1 MSSFLYRLGR
11 SMVRHRRAA
20 VAVVLALLVA
30 LGAAAGFLQKG
41 MDNSVS
47 IPGTESQAALDRLAA
62 TFPEVSGSSAQ
73 ILVVS
78 PEGTSVRD
86 EGVADAVRATTD
98 ALAARD
104 DVRGVQ
110 SPFTDTLTGDP
121 VAAADADGLS
131 DDDRAALVTVMM
143 NGAGTEIPTEVKDEI
158 ADIVADLSTALP
170 DGWTA
175 SVGGELYSSEFPAIT
190 VTEALGVGVALVVL
204 VLTLG
209 SLVAAGL
216 PLANALVGV
225 GLAMA
230 LVLLATA
237 VTPVNSSTPMLAL
250 MLGLAVGIDYALFIV
265 ARHRDQLRDGLD
277 VEESIARATATSG
290 SAVLFAGLTVMIALV
305 GLGVAGIPFLT
316 TMGVAGAVAVAVAV
330 VVSVTLTPA
339 LLGFAGER
347 VRPRP
352 SRRARRAEARAAAHA
367 AQGTAAQGPSA
378 LDPAVQAAPDA
389 APAPA
394 GTAPAP
400 DAAASRGAHTE
411 APRTRADR
419 FFAGWVH
426 TVTRRPLVTIAAVLA
441 VGTFLALPALDLRLA
456 LPNAG
461 VLPESSQARQ
471 TYDRITEHYGDGA
484 NGPLI
489 VTASILTSD
498 NPLGLAEDIAAEMR
512 ALPGVANVPLS
523 TPNASADTLI
533 VQVVPEGGPTDEATA
548 DLVQEIRDQRDRL
561 AAEYDIDIAV
571 TGFTAVGID
580 VSAKL
585 GSALLPFGIFVV
597 GLSLVLLT
605 MVFRSIAVPLK
616 ATFGYLLSVVA
627 AFGVVAA
634 VFENGIAA
642 DLLHVAKLG
651 PVISFMPI
659 VLMGVLF
666 GLAMDYE
673 VFLVSRIREEY
684 VHGGD
689 ARAAIHSGFRGS
701 AQVVTA
707 AAVIMF
713 SVFFFFV
720 PEGDVNIKPIALG
733 LAVGVFVDAFLV
745 RMTLVPAVL
754 ELLGDKAWWMPRWL
768 DRLLPSFDV
777 EGEGL
782 HAELALEGWPAAGTA
797 IAARGLRVDERARL
811 APDVALDVPD
821 GGVLVVDGP
830 ARAVTGLLLTLAGRV
845 APAGGDLKVGG
856 LALPHRAGAVR
867 RRVGWVDSRHADAR
881 AVEAA
886 LRENPYVLVVDAA
899 HHLHGSARAGA
910 ALTAAQAAGTTLV
923 LGTSGA
929 DVLPPGVTPTHR
941 LSLTTID
948 APTATS
954 PAAAGAL
961 R

>member
-11 SMVRHRRAA
+11 RMVRHRRAV

-30 LGAAAGFLQKG
+30 LGAAAGLLQNG

-62 TFPEVSGSSAQ
+62 TFPEVSGASAQ
-73 ILVVS
+73 ILVVA

-86 EGVADAVRATTD
+86 EKIADEVRATTD
-98 ALAARD
+98 ALAARS

-121 VAAADADGLS
+121 VSAADATGLS
-131 DDDRAALVTVMM
+131 DDGRAALVTVMM
-143 NGAGTEIPTEVKDEI
+143 DGAGTEIPTEVKDEI
-158 ADIVADLSTALP
+158 VHIVGDLDAQLP
-170 DGWTA
+170 EGWSAT
-175 SVGGELYSSEFPAIT
+175 VGGELFSSEFPTIT
-190 VTEALGVGVALVVL
+190 VTEALGVGIALVVL

-216 PLANALVGV
+216 PLLNAIVGV
-225 GLAMA
+225 VIAMA

-265 ARHRDQLRDGLD
+265 SRHRDQLRDGLD

-347 VRPRP
+347 VRPRAP
-352 SRRARRAEARAAAHA
+352 RRARRAQARAAAAHA
-367 AQGTAAQGPSA
+367 TSTS
-378 LDPAVQAAPDA
+378 PDGA
-389 APAPA
+389 APAE
-394 GTAPAP
+394 PAP
-400 DAAASRGAHTE
+400 EDAPSRGAHTE

-426 TVTRRPLVTIAAVLA
+426 AVTRRPILTIIAVLG

-471 TYDRITEHYGDGA
+471 TYDRVTDHYGPGA

-489 VTASILTSD
+489 VTGSILTSD
-498 NPLGLAEDIAAEMR
+498 DPLGLAEKIADEMR
-512 ALPGVANVPLS
+512 ALPGVAAVPLS

-533 VQVVPEGGPTDEATA
+533 VQVVPTTGPTDAATA
-548 DLVQEIRDQRDRL
+548 ELVQTIRDQRERL
-561 AAEYDIDIAV
+561 EREYDVDIAV

-597 GLSLVLLT
+597 GLSLILLT
-605 MVFRSIAVPLK
+605 MVFRSVAVPLK

-634 VFENGIAA
+634 VFENGVAA

-689 ARAAIHSGFRGS
+689 ARAAIRSGFRGS

-768 DRLLPSFDV
+768 DRVLPSFDV

-782 HAELALEGWPAAGTA
+782 HAELALEGWPATGTA
-797 IAARGLRVDERARL
+797 IAARGLRIDERAGL
-811 APDVALDVPD
+811 AADVDVEVPD

-830 ARAVTGLLLTLAGRV
+830 AREVTGLLLTLSGRIPPV
-845 APAGGDLKVGG
+845 VGDLKVDG
-856 LALPHRAGAVR
+856 LSLPHRADAVR
-867 RRVGWVDSRHADAR
+867 RRVGWIDSRHADAR

-886 LRENPYVLVVDAA
+886 LREGPRVLVVDAA
-899 HHLHGSARAGA
+899 HHLHGSPRTGD
-910 ALTAAQAAGTTLV
+910 ALLAAQEAGTTLV

-929 DVLPPGVTPTHR
+929 DVLPPGIVPTHR
-941 LSLTTID
+941 LTLTS
-948 APTATS
+948 AP
-954 PAAAGAL
+954 AGAPVAVGAT

>member
-1 MSSFLYRLGR
+1 VSSFLYRLGGT
-11 SMVRHRRAA
+11 MVRRRRTVVAA
-20 VAVVLALLVA
+20 VLALLVV
-30 LGAAAGFLQKG
+30 LGGAAALLQKG

-47 IPGTESQAALDRLAA
+47 IPGTESQAALTRLAA

-86 EGVADAVRATTD
+86 ESVASTVRATAD

-110 SPFTDTLTGDP
+110 SPFTDTLTGED
-121 VAAADADGLS
+121 VSAADATGLS

-143 NGAGTEIPTEVKDEI
+143 DGAGTEIPASVKDEI
-158 ADIVADLSTALP
+158 ADVVADLDAALP
-170 DGWTA
+170 DGWSAT
-175 SVGGELYSSEFPAIT
+175 VGGELYSSEFPTIT
-190 VTEALGVGVALVVL
+190 VTEALGVGIALVVL

-216 PLANALVGV
+216 PLVNAIVGV
-225 GLAMA
+225 GIAMA
-230 LVLLATA
+230 LVLLATV
-237 VTPVNSSTPMLAL
+237 VTPVNASTPMLAL

-265 ARHRDQLRDGLD
+265 SRHRDQLGDGLD
-277 VEESIARATATSG
+277 VAESIARATATSG

-347 VRPRP
+347 LRPRP
-352 SRRARRAEARAAAHA
+352 SRRARRAAAAE
-367 AQGTAAQGPSA
+367 
-378 LDPAVQAAPDA
+378 VAAPGADA
-389 APAPA
+389 R
-394 GTAPAP
+394 TP
-400 DAAASRGAHTE
+400 DEPDEPDASRGAHTAE
-411 APRTRADR
+411 PRTRADR
-419 FFAGWVH
+419 FFAGWVR
-426 TVTRRPLVTIAAVLA
+426 TVTRRPVVTIVAVLA
-441 VGTFLALPALDLRLA
+441 VGTVLALPALDLRLA

-461 VLPESSQARQ
+461 VLPETSQARQ
-471 TYDRITEHYGDGA
+471 TYDRVTEHYGPGA

-498 NPLGLAEDIAAEMR
+498 DPLGLAAAVADEMR
-512 ALPGVANVPLS
+512 ALPGVADVPLS
-523 TPNASADTLI
+523 TPNPSADTLI
-533 VQVVPEGGPTDEATA
+533 VQVVPATGPTDEATA
-548 DLVQEIRDQRDRL
+548 DLVQEIRDQRERL
-561 AAEYDIDIAV
+561 ERELDVDIAV

-585 GSALLPFGIFVV
+585 GAALLPFGIFVV

-605 MVFRSIAVPLK
+605 MVFRSVAVPLK

-634 VFENGIAA
+634 VFENGVAA
-642 DLLHVAKLG
+642 DLLNVAKLG

-689 ARAAIHSGFRGS
+689 ARAAIRSGFRGS
-701 AQVVTA
+701 ARVVTA

-713 SVFFFFV
+713 AVFFFFV

-754 ELLGDKAWWMPRWL
+754 ELLGAKAWWMPRWL

-782 HAELALEGWPAAGTA
+782 QAELALEGWPAAGTA
-797 IAARGLRVDERARL
+797 IAARDLRVDERAGL
-811 APDVALDVPD
+811 DAHVAVEVPD

-830 ARAVTGLLLTLAGRV
+830 AREVTGLLLTLAGRV
-845 APAGGDLKVGG
+845 PPVAGDLKVDGF
-856 LALPHRAGAVR
+856 ALPHRAGAVR
-867 RRVGWVDSRHADAR
+867 RRVGWVDPRHADAR

-886 LRENPYVLVVDAA
+886 VRENPRVLVVDAA
-899 HHLHGSARAGA
+899 HHLHGSEAAGA
-910 ALTAAQAAGTTLV
+910 ALRAAQAAGTTLV
-923 LGTSGA
+923 LGTSA
-929 DVLPPGVTPTHR
+929 PDVLPPGLAPTHR
-941 LSLTTID
+941 ISL
-948 APTATS
+948 A
-954 PAAAGAL
+954 PAAPGSPVAAGTL

>member
-11 SMVRHRRAA
+11 TASRHRRAV
-20 VAVVLALLVA
+20 VALVLATLVLLG
-30 LGAAAGFLQKG
+30 GAAGLLQQG

-47 IPGTESQAALDRLAA
+47 IPGTESQAALDRLSA
-62 TFPEVSGSSAQ
+62 TFPEVSGASAQ
-73 ILVVS
+73 ILVVA

-86 EGVADAVRATTD
+86 EGVATTVRATTD
-98 ALAARD
+98 ALTERD
-104 DVRGVQ
+104 DVRGIQ
-110 SPFTDTLTGDP
+110 SPFTDTLTGTP
-121 VAAADADGLS
+121 IAAADAAGLS

-143 NGAGTEIPTEVKDEI
+143 NGASPEIPTEIKDEI
-158 ADIVADLSTALP
+158 ADIVGDLAAELP

-175 SVGGELYSSEFPAIT
+175 TVGGELYSSEFPEIT
-190 VTEALGVGVALVVL
+190 PTEALGVGVALIVL

-216 PLANALVGV
+216 PLVNALVGV
-225 GLAMA
+225 GIAMA

-265 ARHRDQLRDGLD
+265 SRHRDQLREGLD

-316 TMGVAGAVAVAVAV
+316 TMGVAGAVAVAVSV

-347 VRPRP
+347 LRPRP
-352 SRRARRAEARAAAHA
+352 SRRARRAAARAAAHA
-367 AQGTAAQGPSA
+367 GAPHDAT
-378 LDPAVQAAPDA
+378 PDA
-389 APAPA
+389 PALPA
-394 GTAPAP
+394 L
-400 DAAASRGAHTE
+400 
-411 APRTRADR
+411 TRSDR
-419 FFAGWVH
+419 FFAGWVSA
-426 TVTRRPLVTIAAVLA
+426 VTRRPIVTIGAVLI
-441 VGTFLALPALDLRLA
+441 VGVILALPALNLRLA

-461 VLPESSQARQ
+461 GLPTSSQARQ
-471 TYDRITEHYGDGA
+471 TYDAITDHYGAGA

-489 VTASILTSD
+489 VTGSILTSD
-498 NPLGLAEDIAAEMR
+498 DPLGLADDIAREMQ
-512 ALPGVANVPLS
+512 ALPGVADVPLA

-533 VQVVPEGGPTDEATA
+533 VQVVPATGPTDEATTE
-548 DLVQEIRDQRDRL
+548 LVQEIRDQRERL
-561 AAEYDIDIAV
+561 KDTYDIDIAV

-585 GSALLPFGIFVV
+585 GAALVPFGIFVV

-634 VFENGIAA
+634 VFEDGIAA
-642 DLLHVAKLG
+642 ELLNVGKLG

-673 VFLVSRIREEY
+673 VFLVSRIREDY

-689 ARAAIHSGFRGS
+689 ARAAIRSGFRGS
-701 AQVVTA
+701 ARVVTA

-713 SVFFFFV
+713 SVFIFFV
-720 PEGDVNIKPIALG
+720 PEGDVSIKPIALG

-745 RMTLVPAVL
+745 RMTLVPAIL

-768 DRLLPSFDV
+768 DRALPSFDV

-782 HAELALEGWPAAGTA
+782 HAELALDGWPAAGTM
-797 IAARGLRVDERARL
+797 IGARALVVDERAGVPTPLDL
-811 APDVALDVPD
+811 AVPT
-821 GGVLVVDGP
+821 GAVLVVDGP

-845 APAGGDLKVGG
+845 APVSGDLKVDG
-856 LALPHRAGAVR
+856 LGLPMRGGAVR
-867 RRVGWVDSRHADAR
+867 RRVGWVDSRHTDVR

-886 LRENPYVLVVDAA
+886 VRENPRVLVVDAA
-899 HHLHGSARAGA
+899 HHLHGDERAGL
-910 ALTAAQAAGTTLV
+910 ALRSALEAGVTLV
-923 LGTSGA
+923 LGSAGP
-929 DVLPPGVTPTHR
+929 DVLPPGLTPTHR
-941 LSLTTID
+941 LSLEPVVAATESPAGTP
-948 APTATS
+948 AAGTAVGT
-954 PAAAGAL
+954 AAAGAQ